1 MKTAFGILALSQ
13 IAANWL
19 LAILVAVLAMQI
31 AILAFVIV
39 RRSDK
44 TGKRRMRE
52 RVRSVEGR
60 SPRQK
65 ISLRKLF
72 ARVCADGYLGLVLA
86 LLYLPILLIIV
97 FSFSGTSRFSFTN
110 GFTLDSYKSLFDP
123 EQNAGLLDALK
134 NTAVLAVSA
143 SVISTVLGAFS
154 TIGIYALG
162 KRLKKI
168 TLTVNQLPMIN
179 SEVVMAVSL
188 MVFFAA
194 FSAIFPQ
201 GMTRLIISHVAFC
214 TPYVVLSILP
224 RLQKMDPNMYEAAL
238 DLGAN
243 PFVAM
248 IKVVF
253 PYIMPGIVSGFAMA
267 FTLSLD
273 DFIITQFNKGDT
285 GIETLST
292 YIYEDARVKSLEPF
306 WFAVFSIFF
315 VVMFTLLLLMNIKKV
330 QKEAKQ

>member
-1 MKTAFGILALSQ
+1 MKKR
-13 IAANWL
+13 N
-19 LAILVAVLAMQI
+19 LVARI
-31 AILAFVIV
+31 
-39 RRSDK
+39 
-44 TGKRRMRE
+44 
-52 RVRSVEGR
+52 
-60 SPRQK
+60 
-65 ISLRKLF
+65 
-72 ARVCADGYLGLVLA
+72 CADGYLGLVLA
-86 LLYLPILLIIV
+86 LLYLPIFLIIV
-97 FSFSGTSRFSFTN
+97 FSFSGTSYFSFKN
-110 GFTLDSYKSLFDP
+110 GFTFDSYAALFDP
-123 EQNAGLLDALK
+123 DVNEGLINALE
-134 NTAVLAVSA
+134 NTAILAVSA
-143 SVISTVLGAFS
+143 SVISTIFGAFA
-154 TIGIYALG
+154 TIGIFALG
-162 KRLKKI
+162 RRMKKI

-179 SEVVMAVSL
+179 SEIVMAVSL

-194 FSAIFPQ
+194 FSRIFPQ

-214 TPYVVLSILP
+214 TPYVILSILP

-243 PFVAM
+243 PFSAM
-248 IKVVF
+248 LKVVF

-315 VVMFTLLLLMNIKKV
+315 VVMFTLLLLINIKRNN
-330 QKEAKQ
+330 KEAKK

>member
-1 MKTAFGILALSQ
+1 MKEKL
-13 IAANWL
+13 
-19 LAILVAVLAMQI
+19 
-31 AILAFVIV
+31 
-39 RRSDK
+39 RR
-44 TGKRRMRE
+44 
-52 RVRSVEGR
+52 
-60 SPRQK
+60 
-65 ISLRKLF
+65 IF
-72 ARVCADGYLGLVLA
+72 ADGYLGLVLA
-86 LLYLPILLIIV
+86 VMYLPIFLIIV
-97 FSFSGTSRFSFTN
+97 FSFSGTSRFSFEN
-110 GFTLDSYKSLFDP
+110 GFTLDSYKALFTSGA
-123 EQNAGLLDALK
+123 QTANLLSALK
-134 NTAVLAVSA
+134 YTVILAVSA
-143 SVISTVLGAFS
+143 SVISTVLGTFA
-154 TIGIYALG
+154 TIGIYYLG
-162 KRLKKI
+162 RKVQKI

-194 FSAIFPQ
+194 FSFIFPQ

-238 DLGAN
+238 DLGSSPIAAI
-243 PFVAM
+243 F
-248 IKVVF
+248 KVVIPF
-253 PYIMPGIVSGFAMA
+253 LAPGIVSGFAMA

-315 VVMFTLLLLMNIKKV
+315 VVMLTFLLIVNIKKNGK
-330 QKEAKQ
+330 KEARQ

>member
-1 MKTAFGILALSQ
+1 MK
-13 IAANWL
+13 
-19 LAILVAVLAMQI
+19 
-31 AILAFVIV
+31 
-39 RRSDK
+39 K
-44 TGKRRMRE
+44 
-52 RVRSVEGR
+52 
-60 SPRQK
+60 
-65 ISLRKLF
+65 RKLI
-72 ARVCADGYLGLVLA
+72 ARICADGYLGLVLA
-86 LLYLPILLIIV
+86 LMYLPIFLIIV
-97 FSFSGTSRFSFTN
+97 FSFSGTSRFSFSE
-110 GFTLDSYKSLFDP
+110 GFTLDSYRQLFDP
-123 EQNAGLLDALK
+123 ELNGGLLNALK
-134 NTAVLAVSA
+134 YTAILALSA

-162 KRLKKI
+162 RRMKKI

-194 FSAIFPQ
+194 FSAVFPQ

-224 RLQKMDPNMYEAAL
+224 RLQRMDPNMYEAAL

-243 PFVAM
+243 PFTAM

-315 VVMFTLLLLMNIKKV
+315 VVMFTLLLLVNIKRT
-330 QKEAKQ
+330 QKEVKK

>member
-1 MKTAFGILALSQ
+1 MKRKNL
-13 IAANWL
+13 IAR
-19 LAILVAVLAMQI
+19 I
-31 AILAFVIV
+31 F
-39 RRSDK
+39 
-44 TGKRRMRE
+44 
-52 RVRSVEGR
+52 
-60 SPRQK
+60 
-65 ISLRKLF
+65 
-72 ARVCADGYLGLVLA
+72 ADGYLGLVLA
-86 LLYLPILLIIV
+86 LLYLPIFLIIV
-97 FSFSGTSRFSFTN
+97 FSFSGTSHFQFTD
-110 GFTLDSYKSLFDP
+110 GFTFASYKSLFSDSA
-123 EQNAGLLDALK
+123 QTQTLLSAIKYTLI
-134 NTAVLAVSA
+134 LAVSA

-162 KRLKKI
+162 RRVKKV

-179 SEVVMAVSL
+179 SEIVMAVSL

-194 FSAIFPQ
+194 FSFIFPQ

-238 DLGAN
+238 DLGSN
-243 PFVAM
+243 PFSAM

-315 VVMFTLLLLMNIKKV
+315 VVMFTLLLLVNIKRNSGA
-330 QKEAKQ
+330 KEGRK

>member
-1 MKTAFGILALSQ
+1 MK
-13 IAANWL
+13 
-19 LAILVAVLAMQI
+19 
-31 AILAFVIV
+31 
-39 RRSDK
+39 
-44 TGKRRMRE
+44 KRR
-52 RVRSVEGR
+52 
-60 SPRQK
+60 
-65 ISLRKLF
+65 IF
-72 ARVCADGYLGLVLA
+72 ARICADGYLGLVLA
-86 LLYLPILLIIV
+86 LMYLPIFLIIV
-97 FSFSGTSRFSFTN
+97 FSFSGGSRFSFSN
-110 GFTLDSYKSLFDP
+110 GFTFDSYKLLFDS
-123 EQNAGLLDALK
+123 EENGALLSALK
-134 NTAVLAVSA
+134 NTAILALSA

-162 KRLKKI
+162 RRMKKL

-188 MVFFAA
+188 MVFFATDF
-194 FSAIFPQ
+194 FSDIFPQ
-201 GMTRLIISHVAFC
+201 GMVRLIISHVAFC

-224 RLQKMDPNMYEAAL
+224 RLQRMDPNMYEAAL

-243 PFVAM
+243 PFSAM
-248 IKVVF
+248 LKVVF
-253 PYIMPGIVSGFAMA
+253 PYLMPGIVSGFAMA

-315 VVMFTLLLLMNIKKV
+315 VVMFALLLLINIKKTA
-330 QKEAKQ
+330 KEVRE

>member
-1 MKTAFGILALSQ
+1 MKRKNI
-13 IAANWL
+13 
-19 LAILVAVLAMQI
+19 
-31 AILAFVIV
+31 
-39 RRSDK
+39 
-44 TGKRRMRE
+44 
-52 RVRSVEGR
+52 
-60 SPRQK
+60 
-65 ISLRKLF
+65 ISRIF
-72 ARVCADGYLGLVLA
+72 ADGYLGLVLA
-86 LLYLPILLIIV
+86 LLYLPIFLIII
-97 FSFSGTSRFSFTN
+97 FSFSGNSYFTFKG
-110 GFTLDSYKSLFDP
+110 GFTFDSYKALFSSDQT
-123 EQNAGLLDALK
+123 ETLLSALK
-134 NTAVLAVSA
+134 YTAILAVSA
-143 SVISTVLGAFS
+143 SVISTILGAFS

-179 SEVVMAVSL
+179 SEIVMAVSL

-194 FSAIFPQ
+194 FSFIFPQ
-201 GMTRLIISHVAFC
+201 GLTRLIISHVAFC
-214 TPYVVLSILP
+214 TPYVILSILP

-243 PFVAM
+243 PFTAM
-248 IKVVF
+248 LKVVF
-253 PYIMPGIVSGFAMA
+253 PYITPGVVSGFAMA

-315 VVMFTLLLLMNIKKV
+315 VVMFTLLLLANIKRNNV
-330 QKEAKQ
+330 KEAKK

>member
-1 MKTAFGILALSQ
+1 MSNKL
-13 IAANWL
+13 
-19 LAILVAVLAMQI
+19 
-31 AILAFVIV
+31 
-39 RRSDK
+39 
-44 TGKRRMRE
+44 KR
-52 RVRSVEGR
+52 
-60 SPRQK
+60 
-65 ISLRKLF
+65 LF
-72 ARVCADGYLGLVLA
+72 ADGYLGLVLV

-97 FSFSGTSRFSFTN
+97 FSFSGTSNFTFKD
-110 GFTLDSYKSLFDP
+110 GFTFDSYSAIFNSDAQTEMLF
-123 EQNAGLLDALK
+123 DALK
-134 NTAVLAVSA
+134 NTLVLGLSA
-143 SVISTVLGAFS
+143 SVISTVFGAFA
-154 TIGIYALG
+154 TIGIYCLD
-162 KRLKKI
+162 KRTKKV

-194 FSAIFPQ
+194 FSFVFPQ

-214 TPYVVLSILP
+214 TPYVILSILP

-243 PFVAM
+243 PLGAIF
-248 IKVVF
+248 KVVF
-253 PYIMPGIVSGFAMA
+253 PYITPGIISGFAMA

-273 DFIITQFNKGDT
+273 DFIITQFNKGDS

-315 VVMFTLLLLMNIKKV
+315 VVVLTFLLVINIKRNNK
-330 QKEAKQ
+330 KEA

>member
-1 MKTAFGILALSQ
+1 MKRKNLI
-13 IAANWL
+13 
-19 LAILVAVLAMQI
+19 
-31 AILAFVIV
+31 
-39 RRSDK
+39 
-44 TGKRRMRE
+44 
-52 RVRSVEGR
+52 GR
-60 SPRQK
+60 
-65 ISLRKLF
+65 I
-72 ARVCADGYLGLVLA
+72 CADGYLGLVLA
-86 LLYLPILLIIV
+86 LLYLPIFLIIV
-97 FSFSGTSRFSFTN
+97 FSFSGNSRFQFTD
-110 GFTLDSYKSLFDP
+110 GFTFASYKSLFSDSA
-123 EQNAGLLDALK
+123 QTQTLLSAIKYTLI
-134 NTAVLAVSA
+134 LAVSA
-143 SVISTVLGAFS
+143 SVISTILGAFS

-162 KRLKKI
+162 RRVKKV

-179 SEVVMAVSL
+179 SEIVMAVSL

-194 FSAIFPQ
+194 FSFIFPQ

-238 DLGAN
+238 DLGSN
-243 PFVAM
+243 PFSAM

-253 PYIMPGIVSGFAMA
+253 PFIMPGIVSGFAMA

-315 VVMFTLLLLMNIKKV
+315 VVMFTLLLLVNIKRNGSA
-330 QKEAKQ
+330 KEGKR

>member
-1 MKTAFGILALSQ
+1 MKKKNL
-13 IAANWL
+13 
-19 LAILVAVLAMQI
+19 
-31 AILAFVIV
+31 
-39 RRSDK
+39 
-44 TGKRRMRE
+44 
-52 RVRSVEGR
+52 
-60 SPRQK
+60 
-65 ISLRKLF
+65 ISRI
-72 ARVCADGYLGLVLA
+72 CADGYLGLVLA
-86 LLYLPILLIIV
+86 LLYLPILLIII
-97 FSFSGTSRFSFTN
+97 FSFSGNSYFSFKD
-110 GFTLDSYKSLFDP
+110 GFNFNSYASLFDS
-123 EQNAGLLDALK
+123 EQSAGLLNALK
-134 NTAVLAVSA
+134 YTAILAVSA

-154 TIGIYALG
+154 TIGIFALN
-162 KRLKKI
+162 RRWKKI

-179 SEVVMAVSL
+179 SEIVMAVSL

-194 FSAIFPQ
+194 FSFIFPQ

-243 PFVAM
+243 PFSAM

-253 PYIMPGIVSGFAMA
+253 PYIMPGIISGFAMA

-315 VVMFTLLLLMNIKKV
+315 VVMFTLLLVSNVKRNSV
-330 QKEAKQ
+330 NAKEAKK

>member
-1 MKTAFGILALSQ
+1 MKY
-13 IAANWL
+13 N
-19 LAILVAVLAMQI
+19 
-31 AILAFVIV
+31 
-39 RRSDK
+39 
-44 TGKRRMRE
+44 
-52 RVRSVEGR
+52 
-60 SPRQK
+60 
-65 ISLRKLF
+65 KLKK
-72 ARVCADGYLGLVLA
+72 VCADGYLGLVLA
-86 LLYLPILLIIV
+86 LLYLPIILIIV
-97 FSFSGTSRFSFTN
+97 FSFSGTSNFSFRN
-110 GFTLDSYKSLFDP
+110 GFTFDSYRAIFTSGA
-123 EQNAGLLDALK
+123 QTQTLLSSLK
-134 NTAVLAVSA
+134 NTFILAISA

-154 TIGIYALG
+154 TIGIFYLG
-162 KRLKKI
+162 KRVKKI

-179 SEVVMAVSL
+179 SEIVMAVSL

-194 FSAIFPQ
+194 FSFIFPQ

-243 PFVAM
+243 PFSAM
-248 IKVVF
+248 LKVVF
-253 PYIMPGIVSGFAMA
+253 PYIMPGVISGFAMA

-315 VVMFTLLLLMNIKKV
+315 VVMLTFLLLINIKRNDGK
-330 QKEAKQ
+330 KEAHR

>member
-1 MKTAFGILALSQ
+1 MKI
-13 IAANWL
+13 
-19 LAILVAVLAMQI
+19 
-31 AILAFVIV
+31 
-39 RRSDK
+39 K
-44 TGKRRMRE
+44 
-52 RVRSVEGR
+52 
-60 SPRQK
+60 QK
-65 ISLRKLF
+65 I
-72 ARVCADGYLGLVLA
+72 ARICADGYLGLVLA
-86 LLYLPILLIIV
+86 MLYLPIFLIIV
-97 FSFSGTSRFSFTN
+97 FSFSGTSNFSFKN
-110 GFTLDSYKSLFDP
+110 GFNFDSYAALFSGSD
-123 EQNAGLLDALK
+123 QADNLLSALK
-134 NTAVLAVSA
+134 YTAILAVSA
-143 SVISTVLGAFS
+143 SVISTILGTFA
-154 TIGIYALG
+154 TIGIYYLNR
-162 KRLKKI
+162 KVKKI

-194 FSAIFPQ
+194 FSFIFPQ

-238 DLGAN
+238 DLGSS
-243 PFVAM
+243 PFSA
-248 IKVVF
+248 IFKVVI
-253 PYIMPGIVSGFAMA
+253 PYLMPGIMSGFAMA

-315 VVMFTLLLLMNIKKV
+315 VVMLTFLLIVNIKKNGK
-330 QKEAKQ
+330 KEARQ

>member
-1 MKTAFGILALSQ
+1 MKEKFRRIL
-13 IAANWL
+13 
-19 LAILVAVLAMQI
+19 
-31 AILAFVIV
+31 
-39 RRSDK
+39 
-44 TGKRRMRE
+44 
-52 RVRSVEGR
+52 
-60 SPRQK
+60 
-65 ISLRKLF
+65 
-72 ARVCADGYLGLVLA
+72 ADGYLGLVLA
-86 LLYLPILLIIV
+86 VLYLPIFLIIV
-97 FSFSGTSRFSFTN
+97 FSFSGTSNFSFKN
-110 GFTLDSYKSLFDP
+110 GFNFDSYASLFSGSD
-123 EQNAGLLDALK
+123 QAANLLSALK
-134 NTAVLAVSA
+134 YTAILAVSA
-143 SVISTVLGAFS
+143 SVISTILGTFA
-154 TIGIYALG
+154 TIGIYYLNR
-162 KRLKKI
+162 KVKKI

-194 FSAIFPQ
+194 FSFIFPQ

-238 DLGAN
+238 DLGSS
-243 PFVAM
+243 PFSA
-248 IKVVF
+248 IFKVVIPF
-253 PYIMPGIVSGFAMA
+253 LFPGIMSGFAMA

-315 VVMFTLLLLMNIKKV
+315 VVMLTFLLIVNIKKNGK
-330 QKEAKQ
+330 KEAKQ